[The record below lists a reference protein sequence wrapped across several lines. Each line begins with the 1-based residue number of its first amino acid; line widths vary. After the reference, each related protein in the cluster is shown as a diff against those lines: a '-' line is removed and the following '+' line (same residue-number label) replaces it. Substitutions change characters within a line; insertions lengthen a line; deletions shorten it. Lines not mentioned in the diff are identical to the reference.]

1 MDDVDAIPAKLVGG
15 IERKAKT
22 ADIDVE
28 AVPELPLSRVASVR
42 RKPVMPRAERTTS
55 RVARPRAGPFRSV
68 CFWCAA
74 SMGFEIVEP
83 NPRRGPPSIRQAMQ
97 GRPSCSQLA

>member
-55 RVARPRAGPFRSV
+55 RVARAFAESRTLQVGVHLVSSLDWVRDCRAEPAPRSSLNQAGD
-68 CFWCAA
+68 A
-74 SMGFEIVEP
+74 G
-83 NPRRGPPSIRQAMQ
+83 QAFV
-97 GRPSCSQLA
+97 